1 MSSKTVIIAAVSG
14 FILGA
19 FGVVGASTIPTVA
32 AARATPAVTI
42 TVPGPVTTVKVPGPV
57 TTVKVPG
64 PVTTVKVPGP
74 VTTVK
79 VPGPVRTVTVTV
91 IKTVAA
97 PDPGAVVE
105 NGQWEVGVDV
115 PAGAYKV
122 IAAVDPDA
130 MCYWKISQT
139 GKPDNIIDNDIVKGG
154 KPTVT
159 VKRGQDFTTNDCGTW
174 ALVR

>member
-1 MSSKTVIIAAVSG
+1 MSRKIVTIAAVSG
-14 FILGA
+14 FILGGL
-19 FGVVGASTIPTVA
+19 GVAGASAIPTVA
-32 AARATPAVTI
+32 ALRATPAVTVA
-42 TVPGPVTTVKVPGPV
+42 VPGPVTTVKVPGPV

-74 VTTVK
+74 VTTV
-79 VPGPVRTVTVTV
+79 TV
-91 IKTVAA
+91 KAVAA
-97 PDPGAVVE
+97 PALSAVIE

-122 IAAVDPDA
+122 TAAVDPDA

-159 VKRGQDFTTNDCGTW
+159 VKRGQDFTTKDCGTW
-174 ALVR
+174 AQVR

>member
-1 MSSKTVIIAAVSG
+1 MSRKTVAIAAVSG
-14 FILGA
+14 FILGGL
-19 FGVVGASTIPTVA
+19 GVVGASAVPTVA
-32 AARATPAVTI
+32 AVWAAPAVTVTVPGPATTVTVPGPATTV
-42 TVPGPVTTVKVPGPV
+42 TVPGPVTTVRVPGPV
-57 TTVKVPG
+57 T
-64 PVTTVKVPGP
+64 
-74 VTTVK
+74 
-79 VPGPVRTVTVTV
+79 TVTV

-97 PDPGAVVE
+97 PAPALSAVIE

-122 IAAVDPDA
+122 TAAVDPDA

-154 KPTVT
+154 RPTVT

-174 ALVR
+174 AQVR

>member
-1 MSSKTVIIAAVSG
+1 MSRKTVTIAAVSG
-14 FILGA
+14 FILGGL
-19 FGVVGASTIPTVA
+19 GVVGASAIPTVA
-32 AARATPAVTI
+32 AARATPAVTVS
-42 TVPGPVTTVKVPGPV
+42 VPGPVTTVKVPGPV
-57 TTVKVPG
+57 TTV
-64 PVTTVKVPGP
+64 T
-74 VTTVK
+74 
-79 VPGPVRTVTVTV
+79 VPGPVRTVTV

-97 PDPGAVVE
+97 PAPALSAVIE

-122 IAAVDPDA
+122 TAAVDPDA

-159 VKRGQDFTTNDCGTW
+159 VKRGQDFTTKDCGTW
-174 ALVR
+174 AQVR